1 MIRVAIAD
9 DSPFTC
15 SLLSSYI
22 EAGGDCKVIG
32 VAHNAQATLDL
43 IRVQSPDVLTLD
55 LQMPG
60 GDGLQLLEQVMAEP
74 SVSVVVISGVT
85 RLAAATTL
93 RALEL
98 GAVDFILK
106 YTPGA
111 PVSRESLRREI
122 VAKVKIA
129 AAAAPTRTRPAVQAI
144 QPAPSRPAAI
154 APAKP
159 ATRPVAGGILIIGAS
174 TGGPRAVGDV
184 ISQLTPDFALPCVV
198 VQHLPSTFTAPF
210 AAQLERHARLR
221 VKVAET
227 GDCAEPGLV
236 LLAPGA
242 QHLSIRPDG
251 RIHLQQPL
259 SKDVYRPSIDM
270 AMASAADAFGD
281 AAVGVLLTGSGD
293 DGAEGMKRIRAA
305 GGETFVQEP
314 STCVVPSMPERAIER
329 AGADYVAPPDRIGQI
344 LAIRR
349 KA

>member
-1 MIRVAIAD
+1 
-9 DSPFTC
+9 
-15 SLLSSYI
+15 
-22 EAGGDCKVIG
+22 VIG
-32 VAHNAQATLDL
+32 VAHDAQATLDL
-43 IRVQSPDVLTLD
+43 IRTHAPDVLTLD

-60 GDGLQLLEQVMAEP
+60 GDGLQLLEQVTAEP

-129 AAAAPTRTRPAVQAI
+129 AAASPTRRRPSPPVI
-144 QPAPSRPAAI
+144 QPAQTRLVTAPPARPAARI
-154 APAKP
+154 A
-159 ATRPVAGGILIIGAS
+159 AGGLLIIGAS
-174 TGGPRAVGDV
+174 TGGPRAIGDV
-184 ISQLTPDFALPCVV
+184 INQLTPDFALPCVV
-198 VQHLPSTFTAPF
+198 VQHLPSTFTGPF

-227 GDCAEPGLV
+227 GDRVEPGLV
-236 LLAPGA
+236 LVAPGA

-270 AMASAADAFGD
+270 AMTSAAEAFGD

-293 DGAEGMKRIRAA
+293 DGAEGMKRIREA
-305 GGETFVQEP
+305 GGEVFVQEP
-314 STCVVPSMPERAIER
+314 SSCIVPSMPERAIEK
-329 AGADYVAPPDRIGQI
+329 AGADHVASPDRIGQI

-349 KA
+349 KS